1 MDSYKI
7 RNLSGT
13 LLPFMLSA
21 FSVFSISMV
30 VDSLSSYLDVPISAI
45 LLSIP
50 IDFIGGAIGAIVL
63 GHGSDRIGRKP
74 VMIISAVLFSTG
86 MIAAAFMRSLYE
98 LYIIWFIIGIGVNSQ
113 NGISYPLL
121 VETLRRSTGSIGG
134 TMQGLYFLGFLL
146 DFLFYFVFPFWR
158 YYFLAAGIF
167 SLIVSVSSA
176 SMIVEPARHG
186 GRVTGGG
193 KISGRLAYYTVAFS
207 LVVIGAFMLSVP
219 LMSVA
224 PTLLSYLK
232 IPEAFIIVLSILG
245 FLGFVAA
252 GYISDRIP
260 RWKTTVFFSSSAMIL
275 GIAIYFLNLPFVIL
289 AVLALIYVSSGFFS
303 FTGIWVS
310 ENYPARMRATATNIV
325 FFVGRI
331 LGGFS
336 PFIVILIDP
345 SSLKTG
351 MSVMIMVSAFIA
363 IAGASLF
370 VFASG
375 IPENKSESV

>member
-1 MDSYKI
+1 MDSYRV
-7 RNLSGT
+7 RNVAGT
-13 LLPFMLSA
+13 LVPFMLSA

-30 VDSLSSYLDVPISAI
+30 VSSLSSYLEVPISAI
-45 LLSIP
+45 LLSVP
-50 IDFIGGAIGAIVL
+50 IDFIGGAIGAIVI
-63 GHGSDRIGRKP
+63 GHSSDRIGRKP
-74 VMIISAVLFSTG
+74 MIIMSAVLFSTG

-121 VETLRRSTGSIGG
+121 VETLKKSTGSIGG
-134 TMQGLYFLGFLL
+134 TMQGMYFLGFLL

-167 SLIVSVSSA
+167 SLIVSVSFA
-176 SMIVEPARHG
+176 SIIIEPLKN
-186 GRVTGGG
+186 GRRITGAG
-193 KISGRLAYYTVAFS
+193 KISGRLAFYTVAFS

-232 IPEAFIIVLSILG
+232 IPEEIIIVLAILG
-245 FLGFVAA
+245 FFGFVAA

-260 RWKTTVFFSSSAMIL
+260 RWKTTLLFSSSALIL
-275 GIAIYFLNLPFVIL
+275 GIAIYFLTTPFVIL
-289 AVLALIYVSSGFFS
+289 AVLALIYISSGFFS

-310 ENYPARMRATATNIV
+310 ENYPASKRATATNIV

-336 PFIVILIDP
+336 PLLVILIDP

-351 MSVMIMVSAFIA
+351 MSVMITLSALIA
-363 IAGASLF
+363 IAGSSLF
-370 VFASG
+370 VIASKLQA
-375 IPENKSESV
+375 NKRESS